1 MSMRRSLV
9 AGLVVALFLPGA
21 ASQAQEMTVEAWA
34 ELRGLQAE
42 IREDRKAIVEAN
54 SPAEALVKF
63 RCIRAYKPQA
73 VLQEVITSVQ
83 AAEQPDSIRW

>member
-1 MSMRRSLV
+1 MNYRIRYR
-9 AGLVVALFLPGA
+9 
-21 ASQAQEMTVEAWA
+21 QAKGVGEA
-34 ELRGLQAE
+34 E
-42 IREDRKAIVEAN
+42 AIVEAN

-73 VLQEVITSVQ
+73 VSQEVITSVQ